1 MFIIFQ
7 KSSVRTVNEEIFKEK
22 KSWTAFVLRLVSGDK
37 QGAVGL
43 RLSLQKTTSEFYWFE
58 KRFSIYNYKHVFNV
72 QSPFQ
77 NDLQTNWT
85 QLGQWLVAECV
96 GNICELVW
104 KKSLKWKMLRL
115 IPLSFFKEHSQKEFS
130 MFIRPRVQF
139 TKCLRCGCTYVR
151 MQRITPSL

>member
-58 KRFSIYNYKHVFNV
+58 KRFSIYKYKHVFMYKV
-72 QSPFQ
+72 RFRMIFRQ
-77 NDLQTNWT
+77 
-85 QLGQWLVAECV
+85 
-96 GNICELVW
+96 I
-104 KKSLKWKMLRL
+104 
-115 IPLSFFKEHSQKEFS
+115 EHN
-130 MFIRPRVQF
+130 
-139 TKCLRCGCTYVR
+139 
-151 MQRITPSL
+151 